1 MSPASM
7 LVTNNKR
14 VWLGGR
20 VRIVGEGIYK
30 GKEGVLDSI
39 LNDRQNR
46 HTAAL
51 IVLDIHR
58 YPTKTPFLA
67 QELERIA

>member
-1 MSPASM
+1 MIPSM
-7 LVTNNKR
+7 VVANNKR
-14 VWLGGR
+14 VWVGGR

-30 GKEGVLDSI
+30 GREGVLDSI
-39 LNDRQNR
+39 VDDRRNK

-58 YPTKTPFLA
+58 WPTKTPFLA
-67 QELERIA
+67 QELERA